1 MSMTGFLKV
10 NGSLRGG
17 RGDTRWFQL
26 PGKSFSAR
34 SVRFGHHALVL
45 DEMMRIL
52 PLGDGCLCL
61 CRSFVC
67 ARHHKCLSSVEF
79 VVGKKPNMA
88 GNMFFKLRKMRW
100 CIRMAFVPFVMKR
113 S

>member
-52 PLGDGCLCL
+52 PLGDSG
-61 CRSFVC
+61 RASGA
-67 ARHHKCLSSVEF
+67 ARAQSTGNEAERGRIPGLLSS
-79 VVGKKPNMA
+79 G
-88 GNMFFKLRKMRW
+88 RW
-100 CIRMAFVPFVMKR
+100 LSLFM
-113 S
+113 